1 MNLDYLNYLC
11 DRFQYVQIDDKKS
24 LLEHLISGVLQG
36 SILGPLLFNT
46 NTADL
51 PDNLSDSISC
61 YQYADDTKLYKQC
74 SVKDL
79 AQNFADF
86 NNTLSH
92 MASWSLKSN
101 LALKPLKTKLMLLWT
116 SKMASF
122 HGLKDETLN
131 LQISN
136 RQLERVSEK
145 RLRWVMFQENLKWN
159 DLLKDIANA
168 SYEVLRTF

>member
-51 PDNLSDSISC
+51 RDNLGGSISC

-79 AQNFADF
+79 AQNVADF

-92 MASWSLKSN
+92 IALKSN
-101 LALKPLKTKLMLLWT
+101 LALKPVKTKLMLLWT

-122 HGLKDETLN
+122 RGLKDETL
-131 LQISN
+131 
-136 RQLERVSEK
+136 
-145 RLRWVMFQENLKWN
+145 
-159 DLLKDIANA
+159 
-168 SYEVLRTF
+168 